1 MNAQKTNDEVEEW
14 KHAKQLL
21 TLQVQNS
28 RLSSLIQEMNLYIY
42 IIYWG
47 VPELVGLLVIVGDPV
62 FGLSHV
68 YWRNTSVSS

>member
-1 MNAQKTNDEVEEW
+1 METCQAAAHFAGTKF
-14 KHAKQLL
+14 
-21 TLQVQNS
+21 TLIVTYPRNE
-28 RLSSLIQEMNLYIY
+28 LVYIY